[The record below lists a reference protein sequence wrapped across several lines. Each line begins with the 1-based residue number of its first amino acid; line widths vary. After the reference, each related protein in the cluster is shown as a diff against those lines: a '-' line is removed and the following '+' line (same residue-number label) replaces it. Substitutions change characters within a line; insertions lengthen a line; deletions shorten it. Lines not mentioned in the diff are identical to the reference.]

1 MGPPAPQ
8 QNFFN
13 LHGEEHRFT
22 RRRTAPSFSPRR
34 VSTLRP
40 RIEATT
46 AALVGALRTLGPG
59 EAVDLRRALPLPLP
73 LPMTVICDL
82 FGVPAGLRPRIGQAM
97 DTR

>member
-8 QNFFN
+8 QNFFD

-22 RRRTAPSFSPRR
+22 RRRMAPSFSPRR

-59 EAVDLRRALPLPLP
+59 EAVDLRRALSLPLT
-73 LPMTVICDL
+73 MTVTCDL
-82 FGVPAGLRPRIGQAM
+82 FGGPAGLRPRIGQAM
-97 DTR
+97 DTQ